1 MKNVILK
8 RLSFVNFK
16 GIRELTIEFNEGQT
30 SVFGMNG
37 TGKTT
42 VFDGFTWLLFGKDS
56 RDRKSFDLK
65 TLDENGIAIPKLP
78 HEVSAILIVDGEEI
92 SLCRR
97 YNEKWQKKRGSVVE
111 EFNGHE
117 EERLYNDVPCSL
129 KDWNE
134 KIAAICSEQSFKFI
148 TNPLY
153 FSAQKV
159 DVQRAMLFR
168 MAGEIS
174 DAEIAEGNQ
183 DFTQLLSNLTGKNL
197 EEYKKEISAKKRRIK
212 TEIDGIPERI
222 DERKRDSQDA
232 ENWDAIEK
240 EISSKKDELAEIDAL
255 ITDKAKAYNAANDKR
270 MKTSQELADIRS
282 KKSSRESAIRQTA
295 LSSYYKEKEAQ
306 QELQMKVR
314 NNENEAKRL
323 RDNIQNRKNALAKLA
338 SEREKLLNEWR
349 SIKARTINFNEDDF
363 ICPTCGRRFEV
374 SEIESKQEEMTAK
387 FNAKNADDLRINN
400 EKGQE
405 IKAQREKLEVDI
417 ATDEKRLSEIEEI
430 IAIDKGQ
437 ELFSKT
443 LTEPEYSIDGDSEYE
458 SLCQKESELADALN
472 APIEL
477 PDDAELKEQKKS
489 LSAEIEALRSR
500 ISKRE
505 AIERNNKRI
514 AELEESYK
522 NQSQELADLES
533 IEFTISAFSKA
544 RIEAVESRINGMFS
558 LVKFKMFE
566 QQINGGEIETC
577 EAMAN
582 GRPYSTQNNAMCI
595 NMGIDIIN
603 AICKHEGITAPIFID
618 NAESV
623 NQLIPTDSQVIRLV
637 VTESDSALRI
647 Q

>member
-232 ENWDAIEK
+232 EDWDAIEK

-430 IAIDKGQ
+430 IAIDKAQ

-500 ISKRE
+500 LSKRE

>member
-232 ENWDAIEK
+232 EDWDAIEK

>member
-183 DFTQLLSNLTGKNL
+183 DFTQLLSNLTGKNI

-232 ENWDAIEK
+232 EDWDAIEK

-430 IAIDKGQ
+430 IAIDKAQ

-458 SLCQKESELADALN
+458 SLCQKEAELADAIN

-500 ISKRE
+500 LSKRE